1 MYASEY
7 VQLQDLFTSS
17 ELERLMHRNERYE
30 SVRLKNQVT
39 ISLLIYQGFK
49 LTKMTHLR
57 VQDEDLEAG
66 SIYVR
71 SMIKTYPG
79 H

>member
-49 LTKMTHLR
+49 FTKMTHLR

-71 SMIKTYPG
+71 SMIKTFPG